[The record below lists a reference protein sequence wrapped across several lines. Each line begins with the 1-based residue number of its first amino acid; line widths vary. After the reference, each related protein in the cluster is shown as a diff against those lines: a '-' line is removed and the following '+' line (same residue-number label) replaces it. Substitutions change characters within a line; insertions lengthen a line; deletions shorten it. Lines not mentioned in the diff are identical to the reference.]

1 MLYYPLLSPLT
12 PSDRLP
18 NYSTSTD
25 FRVLLWFGSG
35 VLVNLIKVCYRN
47 MGERLSAGAW
57 GDFPRPL
64 KKMAAPSR
72 IPAIIKYLQLLRRSG
87 AYKPFPHSSQNAD
100 RFNH

>member
-47 MGERLSAGAW
+47 MGGDYLLEHGAT
-57 GDFPRPL
+57 FPD
-64 KKMAAPSR
+64 
-72 IPAIIKYLQLLRRSG
+72 
-87 AYKPFPHSSQNAD
+87 H
-100 RFNH
+100 